1 MAKNSK
7 SRRLTQQGKV
17 TVEQHSQRFP
27 YRSTLDE
34 AEKEK
39 IEFMKESSLGGI

>member
-7 SRRLTQQGKV
+7 SKRFTQQGKV
-17 TVEQHSQRFP
+17 TVEQHAQRFP